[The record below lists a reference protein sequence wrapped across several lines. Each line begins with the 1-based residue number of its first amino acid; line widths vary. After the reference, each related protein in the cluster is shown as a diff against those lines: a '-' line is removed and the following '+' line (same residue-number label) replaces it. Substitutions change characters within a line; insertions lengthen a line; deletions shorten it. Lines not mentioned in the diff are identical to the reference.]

1 MKKKALICLLGSAIV
16 GAIAYYCY
24 TMNKVS
30 DIDDDT
36 LEPDD
41 EDLEDEDIFDDDI
54 DTEFDEPIEPE
65 SEKVVQ
71 FNDVEQDDIFRQN
84 NPIAVDED
92 EGDEATH
99 GSKFHREPGGTGEC
113 TTPGHSFKNI
123 KLPGHM
129 GFKRVTVQNLKIVK
143 VDPELKVIMVRGA
156 VPGNKDCTLIVKSAV
171 KK

>member
-54 DTEFDEPIEPE
+54 DIEFDEPIEPE
-65 SEKVVQ
+65 SKKVVQ

-92 EGDEATH
+92 EGDELEDPTESII
-99 GSKFHREPGGTGEC
+99 GDTPINVLDYDTSYFELVCNISREEAIRLILKENDIYTEEQLKVM
-113 TTPGHSFKNI
+113 TNSELADI
-123 KLPGHM
+123 YS
-129 GFKRVTVQNLKIVK
+129 KIV
-143 VDPELKVIMVRGA
+143 D
-156 VPGNKDCTLIVKSAV
+156 N
-171 KK
+171 

>member
-92 EGDEATH
+92 EGDELEDPTESII
-99 GSKFHREPGGTGEC
+99 GDTPINVLDYDTSYFELVCNISREEAIRLILKENDIYTEEQLKVM
-113 TTPGHSFKNI
+113 TNSELADI
-123 KLPGHM
+123 YS
-129 GFKRVTVQNLKIVK
+129 KIV
-143 VDPELKVIMVRGA
+143 D
-156 VPGNKDCTLIVKSAV
+156 N
-171 KK
+171 